1 MHLSP
6 AADKRHRPIGFAVEG
21 LRPAPYAT
29 CNGGI
34 RAQSLPRFLTPDRR
48 RVKSSFLFL
57 RIGFSGRR
65 LTAITAPENDLD
77 LRAPTKGADQLLRT
91 KFEIEVAWG
100 FPLAR
105 ERLCPQFQHSVNWP
119 STSSPQ
125 PAQCQGFLTDS
136 RGARVFLRIDFA
148 RASFSSFVIQS
159 SGQHS
164 IGGNSPAALER
175 SRFLVTQWMPNVA
188 RTFFK

>member
-77 LRAPTKGADQLLRT
+77 LRAPTQGSRSAVANEIRT
-91 KFEIEVAWG
+91 RGRLG
-100 FPLAR
+100 FPL
-105 ERLCPQFQHSVNWP
+105 
-119 STSSPQ
+119 
-125 PAQCQGFLTDS
+125 
-136 RGARVFLRIDFA
+136 GARAAVPAVPALGELAFDVFTT
-148 RASFSSFVIQS
+148 ASAVP
-159 SGQHS
+159 G
-164 IGGNSPAALER
+164 
-175 SRFLVTQWMPNVA
+175 
-188 RTFFK
+188 FFDRL